1 MDKKDIE
8 SRRYELR
15 SLLFEL
21 SKSQMILKTK
31 REKSEIYK
39 KLEPI
44 YYYSKEEKYRHFY
57 SDIYAALSVI
67 DKDPSVGNLEIL
79 SQNLE
84 IIMNNYMPNVNV
96 DEDGNT
102 IDISDEIF
110 KLYDHANLDIA
121 RFMALKE
128 TGDKNNAEQRR
139 MNGLV
144 SDIEQKYKK
153 LEDTIPDIRGLQ
165 KDYISILG
173 IFASIVLS
181 FTAGLA
187 FSTSVFENIYK
198 SSIYRTIIIA
208 ALVGMIF
215 IAMIWLLMDFVRSVH
230 GHIKRNYWYIIIPES
245 VLAIIII
252 VTALTYKVDWF
263 YGEEQV
269 TRSIYED
276 NIELEMDE

>member
-39 KLEPI
+39 KLEHI

-252 VTALTYKVDWF
+252 VTALTYKVDLF

>member
-39 KLEPI
+39 KLEHI

-263 YGEEQV
+263 YGDEQV

>member
-1 MDKKDIE
+1 M
-8 SRRYELR
+8 
-15 SLLFEL
+15 
-21 SKSQMILKTK
+21 
-31 REKSEIYK
+31 
-39 KLEPI
+39 
-44 YYYSKEEKYRHFY
+44 
-57 SDIYAALSVI
+57 
-67 DKDPSVGNLEIL
+67 
-79 SQNLE
+79 
-84 IIMNNYMPNVNV
+84 
-96 DEDGNT
+96 
-102 IDISDEIF
+102 
-110 KLYDHANLDIA
+110 
-121 RFMALKE
+121 
-128 TGDKNNAEQRR
+128 
-139 MNGLV
+139 
-144 SDIEQKYKK
+144 
-153 LEDTIPDIRGLQ
+153 
-165 KDYISILG
+165 
-173 IFASIVLS
+173 LS

>member
-39 KLEPI
+39 KLEHI

-79 SQNLE
+79 NQNLE

>member
-8 SRRYELR
+8 SRRYEH
-15 SLLFEL
+15 
-21 SKSQMILKTK
+21 
-31 REKSEIYK
+31 
-39 KLEPI
+39 I

>member
-39 KLEPI
+39 KLEHI

-84 IIMNNYMPNVNV
+84 IIMNNYMPNVNA